1 MPLYDEFKADIDL
14 PVAISAH
21 SGTSHVPKERG
32 HQEVERYAS
41 TLQKDWEWVM
51 GVLANKEELCK
62 PAITLFEEYR
72 AGLKKRF
79 MARLHADA
87 RCISPMITGPARFP
101 VDRNRKRM
109 ATSDKR
115 STECI
120 EWRDRCLKKLKDL
133 FFPEYKP
140 IRSTDGDALER
151 LKAQIDEAERDQA
164 RMKEINAVWKKGG
177 ADKKDKIKA
186 VLAIATEAEKEEILK
201 NLQYSWAG
209 VPFPPY
215 ALSNNNAN
223 IRRMKGRVASIT
235 AEREARAIEAQKAR
249 EEVDASGVEENEWEH
264 VKHCTIAERIHTKRC
279 SKYWQVELTSRV
291 EKERF
296 EELRQLAQAMRG
308 WYSKQWKETPG
319 GFAFNSPEEALAFA
333 KKAFEKKEA
342 MA

>member
-1 MPLYDEFKADIDL
+1 MPLYEEFKADIDL
-14 PVAISAH
+14 QVAISAH
-21 SGTSHVPKERG
+21 SGTSHVPQERG

-51 GVLANKEELCK
+51 GVLANKEELSK

-115 STECI
+115 TTECI

-140 IRSTDGDALER
+140 IRSTDGDAVQR
-151 LKAQIDEAERDQA
+151 LQAQIDEAEQLQK
-164 RMKEINAVWKKGG
+164 RMKELNLLWRQVV
-177 ADKKDKIKA
+177 DSPQDRLKA
-186 VLAIATEAEKEEILK
+186 VQAVATPAEFEEIVK
-201 NLQYSWAG
+201 NLKYSWAG

-215 ALSNNNAN
+215 ALTNNNAN

-235 AEREARAIEAQKAR
+235 AEAEARAKVREVLQAEEAANPSAATLWKNADY
-249 EEVDASGVEENEWEH
+249 EI
-264 VKHCTIAERIHTKRC
+264 TERIHTKRC

-333 KKAFEKKEA
+333 KKAFEKKEV

>member
-14 PVAISAH
+14 EAATAAH
-21 SGTSHVPKERG
+21 SGTSHVPQERG
-32 HQEVERYAS
+32 QQEVERYAS

-51 GVLANKEELCK
+51 GVLADKEELCK
-62 PAITLFEEYR
+62 EAITLFEEYR

-223 IRRMKGRVASIT
+223 IRRMKGRVATIT
-235 AEREARAIEAQKAR
+235 AEAEARAKVR
-249 EEVDASGVEENEWEH
+249 EVLQVEEAANPSAATLWKNADYE
-264 VKHCTIAERIHTKRC
+264 IAERIHTKRC